1 MNVIGENI
9 KRLRKIHNYNQIE
22 FAKLI
27 GISQGSL
34 SDIEAGKSKPSIDAV
49 ISIHQHLGC
58 SLEWLLKGNE
68 NHSSF
73 VGSHIK
79 NKMLN
84 KDWTTFETELVNL
97 FRELDTN
104 NQIEVLEII
113 KIKFKKIYKFNFLD
127 V

>member
-34 SDIEAGKSKPSIDAV
+34 SDIEAGKSKPSIDTV

-68 NHSSF
+68 DSSSS
-73 VGSHIK
+73 VEPHKIN
-79 NKMLN
+79 NKLD
-84 KDWTTFETELVNL
+84 KELRPFETELVNL
-97 FRELDTN
+97 FKKLDTH
-104 NQIEVLEII
+104 NQLEVLEII
-113 KIKFKKIYKFNFLD
+113 KLKSKNGGY
-127 V
+127 